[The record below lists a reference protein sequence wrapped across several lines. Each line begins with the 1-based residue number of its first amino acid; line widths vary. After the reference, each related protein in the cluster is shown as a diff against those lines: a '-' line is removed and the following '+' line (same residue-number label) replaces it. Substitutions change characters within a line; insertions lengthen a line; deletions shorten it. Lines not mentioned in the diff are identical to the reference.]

1 MQFLHDLH
9 VQGLQRV
16 ARGLDEEDHSVD
28 AVIHNVHAVD
38 LVLRIQVCIES
49 LLDVLDNWIPRFIIV
64 NEVTETRGIDDRQP
78 QTDTVLLDI
87 RADRLYVDGFG
98 QLETRGLTL
107 LRRVQRSVEE
117 GVHEGRFAES
127 RLA

>member
-1 MQFLHDLH
+1 
-9 VQGLQRV
+9 VTS
-16 ARGLDEEDHSVD
+16 GLDEEHDSVD

-38 LVLRIQVCIES
+38 LVLCVQVCIES

-64 NEVTETRGIDDRQP
+64 NEVTETRGVDDRQP
-78 QTDTVLLDI
+78 QTDTVLLDV
-87 RADRLYVDGFG
+87 RADRLNVDSFG
-98 QLETRGLTL
+98 QFETGALAL
-107 LRRVQRSVEE
+107 LRRVQGSVEE